1 MAPST
6 TVLGLALLAKLA
18 TAEDATDDDSSDSI
32 FIDPDSF
39 PDDWYGGLQLTQ
51 LFLAYCVILYFG
63 CNMISDGAEL
73 LMFWI
78 CARTQKLHSRHRNPS
93 MFQFCTSQQ
102 PRTQEARYAG
112 IMTI

>member
-1 MAPST
+1 MAPPAWLP
-6 TVLGLALLAKLA
+6 VLLLA
-18 TAEDATDDDSSDSI
+18 TRIRAEDTDDDATDSI

-73 LMFWI
+73 LML
-78 CARTQKLHSRHRNPS
+78 TPYSKLVGAVILPILGAV
-93 MFQFCTSQQ
+93 
-102 PRTQEARYAG
+102 PDG
-112 IMTI
+112 GVV